1 MQSTAQ
7 DLEFRFPSLQRHDGV
22 VEFKHPNEHYY
33 QQGYIA
39 GIAAAQQQAYERG
52 VQQGQQNAEAK
63 LSAELKQAKAEA
75 AARQQAA
82 LDLLS
87 QQFQQ
92 QLRLND
98 AQLAQEILLLVQSLA
113 SLVIEAELKL
123 QPALLHQAIDTLLP
137 ELGKTDQIDSIQISP
152 QDAPLFDGINQIQ
165 NIPLLQDPQL
175 APGEVFFNGRAQLHQ
190 LDYQHRLQQ
199 ALQPVRD
206 SLMYET
212 F

>member
-7 DLEFRFPSLQRHDGV
+7 DLEFRFPSLQRHDGI

-33 QQGYIA
+33 QQGYVA

-52 VQQGQQNAEAK
+52 LLQGQQNAAAA
-63 LSAELKQAKAEA
+63 LDAELKAVRTDAVKA
-75 AARQQAA
+75 QQAA
-82 LDLLS
+82 LDLLT

-92 QLRLND
+92 QLRQND
-98 AQLAQEILLLVQSLA
+98 AQLSQEILLLVQSLA

-123 QPALLHQAIDTLLP
+123 QPALLHQAIDSLLP
-137 ELGKTDQIDSIQISP
+137 ELGKTDVIDSIQISP
-152 QDAPLFDGINQIQ
+152 QDAALFDGINQIQ
-165 NIPLLQDPQL
+165 NIPLQQEPQL
-175 APGEVFFNGRAQLHQ
+175 GAGEVFFNGRSQLHQ

-206 SLMYET
+206 SLIHEAG
-212 F
+212 